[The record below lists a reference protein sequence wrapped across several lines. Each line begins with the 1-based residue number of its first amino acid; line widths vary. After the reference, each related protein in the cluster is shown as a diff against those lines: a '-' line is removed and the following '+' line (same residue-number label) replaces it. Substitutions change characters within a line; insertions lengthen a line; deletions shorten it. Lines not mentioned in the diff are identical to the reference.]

1 MRPSA
6 GDKDRRP
13 IKSPAGGI
21 RRGSSDLASGAS
33 LRGEVPT
40 YSECCTP
47 VCSSPRCAARGHQS
61 QTSVG
66 GFRRRTLPAVPCCW
80 CVVRLFFVVIIVGVV
95 LFVTLLTLMAG

>member
-13 IKSPAGGI
+13 VKSPAGGI

-47 VCSSPRCAARGHQS
+47 VCSSPDAQRGGTRAKLVS
-61 QTSVG
+61 AGSDAELSPLSRV
-66 GFRRRTLPAVPCCW
+66 A
-80 CVVRLFFVVIIVGVV
+80 GVWS
-95 LFVTLLTLMAG
+95 GYSS